1 VEKHAESFLKG
12 KRRKYEGSI
21 ALSVQEVRPD
31 GTMAVRVSGQE
42 ASGPNKGEIYFAL
55 KETLRLE
62 EKAGKLK
69 LELLKVRLLP
79 ND

>member
-1 VEKHAESFLKG
+1 
-12 KRRKYEGSI
+12 
-21 ALSVQEVRPD
+21 VQEVKPD

-55 KETLRLE
+55 EETLRLE